1 MISSKK
7 MVSYCVS
14 KFAAAGFL
22 FFLFFLIVFFSSDMK
37 MYQTVE
43 GVSNHVLWTFIFGY
57 SILASIFIDWLIKKY
72 SVTQLKTKI
81 ELYAVAGFAIFLLFG
96 LSMYT
101 VIAGTV
107 GIFCALIFYL
117 GTVLSTHSRIFKY
130 IFAIVVPIT
139 LFVLISRDY
148 TIKKNWKALQ
158 KDNSYAASFDYFN
171 GRQEIPIKAVKG
183 QTMILTR
190 QFHAENGGGHGFH
203 IVDEEGRY
211 VGVQSISED
220 RMKMN
225 VKKAGIYRAVVTGD
239 EVAGSF
245 YISWDSE
252 NK

>member
-7 MVSYCVS
+7 MFSYCVS

-57 SILASIFIDWLIKKY
+57 GILASIFIDWLIKKY

-81 ELYAVAGFAIFLLFG
+81 ELYVVAGFAIFLLFG

-148 TIKKNWKALQ
+148 TIKKTGKLY
-158 KDNSYAASFDYFN
+158 KKTIPMRHHLITSMDGKRSRL
-171 GRQEIPIKAVKG
+171 RQ
-183 QTMILTR
+183 
-190 QFHAENGGGHGFH
+190 
-203 IVDEEGRY
+203 
-211 VGVQSISED
+211 
-220 RMKMN
+220 
-225 VKKAGIYRAVVTGD
+225 
-239 EVAGSF
+239 
-245 YISWDSE
+245 
-252 NK
+252 